1 MMKKCMAK
9 LILSSAVVPL
19 LLFGYGLLICIGGNE
34 DPYSGKRLQM
44 VRDQIERRGVKDS
57 RVLEVMRRVPRHLFV
72 PEDLRLK
79 AYNDYPLP
87 IGEGQTISQPYIV
100 ALMSELLEVEPEDR
114 VLEVGTGSGY
124 QAAVLAELAGEV
136 VTVEIFPSLADS
148 ARERLMKGGYG
159 NVTVVQGDGYFGF
172 KKRAPFD
179 GVIVTC
185 AAPHIPPTLIEQ
197 LKAGGRMVI
206 PVGAPFMTQNL
217 MLVKKKRDGSV
228 DTRSVLPVIFVPL
241 LGH

>member
-1 MMKKCMAK
+1 MKSKRAK
-9 LILSSAVVPL
+9 LILPWAVSIAL
-19 LLFGYGLLICIGGNE
+19 LAAAGRATAADEGK
-34 DPYSGKRLQM
+34 DPYFEKRREM
-44 VRDQIERRGVKDS
+44 VRTQIERRGVRDK
-57 RVLEVMRRVPRHLFV
+57 RVLEVMRKVPRHLFV
-72 PEDLRLK
+72 PGALRRK
-79 AYNDYPLP
+79 AYNDHPLP

-100 ALMSELLEVEPEDR
+100 ALMTELLNVGPEDR

-136 VTVEIFPSLADS
+136 VTVEIFTSLADS
-148 ARERLMKGGYG
+148 ARKRLKKEGYG

-172 KKRAPFD
+172 EKRAPFD
-179 GVIVTC
+179 GIIVTC

-197 LKAGGRMVI
+197 LKAGGRMII

-217 MLVKKKRDGSV
+217 MLVSKENDGTV
-228 DTRSVLPVIFVPL
+228 TTRSVLPVIFVPL